1 MSTLEDEGDRGRGQ
15 RWIESYVQKEQV
27 RERER
32 VKGEKASEIVREERY
47 RRERG
52 DEIATE

>member
-1 MSTLEDEGDRGRGQ
+1 MDRKLCTERTS
-15 RWIESYVQKEQV
+15 E